1 MRRATAILQSLVRII
16 GPVLIILGVLFWTGN
31 ATTLINAVYN
41 ALLYGRMTPQM
52 RTALTNALPAM
63 TDNYQ
68 RTMTVLYLT
77 ATSGDYL
84 IQH

>member
-1 MRRATAILQSLVRII
+1 MGSPWPINPALQPFVN
-16 GPVLIILGVLFWTGN
+16 VAGN
-31 ATTLINAVYN
+31 ATTLINAVDN
-41 ALLYGRMTPQM
+41 ALLYGRMSPQM
-52 RTALTNALPAM
+52 RTALTNAWPAM

-68 RTMTVLYLT
+68 RALTVLYLT